1 MPILDI
7 VEQGKVTTTCR
18 DRLRQLLTTVDED
31 GSIDEADLLSLIGS
45 TSCSQGHNLH
55 VRVLTRGMLQKTNG
69 SSLRLGRDGE
79 DWLIEHGRPPREW
92 AAGGPASAPVLRA
105 WQGAALD
112 AWAAHGRFGVVEAV
126 TGTGKSR
133 VGVEAIR
140 EALDDDYDVVVVV
153 PTTALV
159 DQWERTLRNG
169 GISGVATMAA
179 GTRSTWMRHRVIV
192 GTVQSLYTAP
202 PVRDDG
208 KVLIVADECHRY
220 GAPEW
225 SKALHSSY
233 RRRLGLT
240 ATFERNDEGLAA
252 LMQYFGGGPVYQIGF
267 AEAIRTD
274 VVARYDVKLMGVDLT
289 AKERERYD
297 DADDRAKE
305 ARNQLLAADFP
316 AEPFGAFM
324 TAVQQ
329 SAEGDPDPTIED
341 VARRFLKA
349 FSERVDVMAGA
360 VNKLD
365 AMRALAPAVGA
376 SRGALVFT
384 RRKESAE
391 DLAAVLRDEHVA
403 AYPIHSGHTMHQRRE
418 RLAGLKTGR
427 AQALVA
433 PTVLDEGV
441 DVPDVDLGVVMSGS
455 KSRRQM
461 IQRMGRVL
469 RRKADGRKATFV
481 VVYARDT
488 AEDLSGSDGQEGAL
502 DLIVESADRVFD
514 LQWDGEDL
522 IEHPVR
528 TSPAVEGADPPP
540 ATPTAIDNSGVV
552 QVAADVVEKQNEPQ
566 LPEALRAVDPSRLP
580 MTRQALK
587 QFQKV
592 HGGSDE
598 DADAVLR
605 QLLGELLGSRR
616 IYPRSTPYNSYSL
629 RGETAEIVITP
640 DRFVGYRMY
649 AEELTRDNVT
659 PRPVAPSGPEPILEL
674 SGEEVD
680 LLDHLVPAT
689 IQFSG
694 EALEMI
700 CDVFELGDLRM
711 SDALREARSLL
722 TLDLGT
728 GPNIEE
734 TDMGYAVRCLLAT
747 WNVDD
752 EIAQVIGVEGRLS
765 DLGTA
770 DSVAM
775 PADEKP
781 SEEARVDEPK
791 DVTSVERPTP
801 AVGDASDLPEPEAVE
816 PVSPRDSSLPTAPE
830 PDLVDRLERLAS
842 LHQSGLLM
850 DEEFKAAKA
859 KLLF

>member
-7 VEQGKVTTTCR
+7 VEQGQATTTCR
-18 DRLRQLLTTVDED
+18 DRLRQLLANVDEA
-31 GSIDEADLLSLIGS
+31 GSIDEADLLSLVGS

-55 VRVLTRGMLQKTNG
+55 VRVLTRGMLQKTKG

-79 DWLIEHGRPPREW
+79 DWLIEHGRPPRDW
-92 AAGGPASAPVLRA
+92 AACGPASAPELRA

-179 GTRSTWMRHRVIV
+179 GNRTTWMRHRVIV

-252 LMQYFGGGPVYQIGF
+252 LMRYFGGGPVYRIGF
-267 AEAIRTD
+267 AEAIGTD
-274 VVARYDVKLMGVDLT
+274 VVARYDVKLLGVDLT

-341 VARRFLKA
+341 VARRYLKA

-360 VNKLD
+360 VNKLE
-365 AMRALAPAVGA
+365 AMRVLAPAVSD

-384 RRKESAE
+384 RRKEAAE

-403 AYPIHSGHTMHQRRE
+403 AYPIHSDHTMHQRRE

-427 AQALVA
+427 VQALVA

-469 RRKADGRKATFV
+469 RRKADGRRATFV

-488 AEDLSGSDGQEGAL
+488 AEDLSGSSGQEGAL

-514 LQWDGEDL
+514 LQWDGERL
-522 IEHPVR
+522 IEQR
-528 TSPAVEGADPPP
+528 IAPAVEVASSSETSMTIDGPDVAEAATDP
-540 ATPTAIDNSGVV
+540 
-552 QVAADVVEKQNEPQ
+552 VETGDEPQ
-566 LPEALRAVDPSRLP
+566 LPSALQNVDPRVLP
-580 MTRQALK
+580 MTRSALNGYLK
-587 QFQKV
+587 C
-592 HGGSDE
+592 HGGT
-598 DADAVLR
+598 DAEADSALR
-605 QLLGELLGSRR
+605 QLLGGLLGSRR
-616 IYPRSTPYNSYSL
+616 IYPRATPYNSYSL
-629 RGETAEIVITP
+629 RGDTAELVITP
-640 DRFVGYRMY
+640 DRFVGYRRY
-649 AEELTRDNVT
+649 ADDLPSESS
-659 PRPVAPSGPEPILEL
+659 APSEPL
-674 SGEEVD
+674 SGPVPSLEMSDEEVD
-680 LLDHLVPAT
+680 VLDHLVPAT
-689 IQFSG
+689 IQFTG
-694 EALEMI
+694 EALEMV
-700 CDVFELGDLRM
+700 CDVFDLGDLRM

-728 GPNIEE
+728 GPTIEE
-734 TDMGYAVRCLLAT
+734 ADVGYAVRCLLAR
-747 WNVDD
+747 WFVDD
-752 EIAQVIGVEGRLS
+752 DIAQVTGVESRLANS
-765 DLGTA
+765 DGT
-770 DSVAM
+770 V
-775 PADEKP
+775 
-781 SEEARVDEPK
+781 
-791 DVTSVERPTP
+791 SVEADTDETP
-801 AVGDASDLPEPEAVE
+801 EQETEDSKGRVLVNQPSPEAADAADPPGPETVE
-816 PVSPRDSSLPTAPE
+816 PVSVAASSLVEKPE
-830 PDLVDRLERLAS
+830 SDLVDRLERLAA
-842 LHQSGLLM
+842 LHQSGLLA

-859 KLLF
+859 KLLY